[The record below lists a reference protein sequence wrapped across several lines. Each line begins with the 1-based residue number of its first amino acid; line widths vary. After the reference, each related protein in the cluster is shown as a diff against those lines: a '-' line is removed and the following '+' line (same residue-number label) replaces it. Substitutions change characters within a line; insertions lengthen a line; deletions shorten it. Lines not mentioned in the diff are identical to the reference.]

1 MRKQP
6 FTLLELIVVMTI
18 MFLAV
23 GMGVALFKGQSPAR
37 KLDSAALEWEEFC
50 ARVRYQA
57 LESGDEREIVFDPE
71 NRRFKMKEPA
81 RLFKMRLPEPPENAS
96 EEEEEERP
104 RTPLEWKL
112 PEDFELSS
120 DYDPFNAETD
130 EDGTLPMCK
139 FFSDGSAAGQRRLVL
154 KIGELQRTFEISA
167 LTGRMIEVRE
177 PEGSVIP

>member
-23 GMGVALFKGQSPAR
+23 GMGVAMFKGQSPAR
-37 KLDSAALEWEEFC
+37 KLDTAALEWEEFC

-57 LESGDEREIVFDPE
+57 LESGEEREIVFDPE
-71 NRRFKMKEPA
+71 N

-96 EEEEEERP
+96 DEEEEELP
-104 RTPLEWKL
+104 RAPLEWKL
-112 PEDFELSS
+112 SEDFELGG

-154 KIGELQRTFEISA
+154 KIGEIQRTFEISA
-167 LTGRMIEVRE
+167 LTGRLIEVRE
-177 PEGSVIP
+177 PEGQVIP

>member
-23 GMGVALFKGQSPAR
+23 GMGVAMFKGQSPAR
-37 KLDSAALEWEEFC
+37 KLDTAALEWEEFC

-57 LESGDEREIVFDPE
+57 LESGEEREIVFDPE
-71 NRRFKMKEPA
+71 N

-96 EEEEEERP
+96 DEEEEVLP
-104 RTPLEWKL
+104 RAPLEWKL
-112 PEDFELSS
+112 SEDFELGG

-154 KIGELQRTFEISA
+154 KIGEIQRTFEISA
-167 LTGRMIEVRE
+167 LTGRLIEVRE
-177 PEGSVIP
+177 QEGQVIP

>member
-23 GMGVALFKGQSPAR
+23 GMGVAMFKGQSPAR
-37 KLDSAALEWEEFC
+37 KLDTAALEWEEFC

-57 LESGDEREIVFDPE
+57 LESGEEREIVFDPE
-71 NRRFKMKEPA
+71 NR
-81 RLFKMRLPEPPENAS
+81 LFKMRVPEPPENAS
-96 EEEEEERP
+96 GEEEEEELP
-104 RTPLEWKL
+104 RAPLEWKL
-112 PEDFELSS
+112 SEDFELGG

-154 KIGELQRTFEISA
+154 KIGEIQRSFEISA

>member
-23 GMGVALFKGQSPAR
+23 GMGVAMFKGQSPAR
-37 KLDSAALEWEEFC
+37 KLDTAALEWEEFC

-57 LESGDEREIVFDPE
+57 LESGEEREIVFDPE
-71 NRRFKMKEPA
+71 NR
-81 RLFKMRLPEPPENAS
+81 LFNMRLPEPPENAS
-96 EEEEEERP
+96 DEEEEVLP
-104 RTPLEWKL
+104 RAPLEWKL
-112 PEDFELSS
+112 SEDFELGG

-154 KIGELQRTFEISA
+154 KIGEIQRTFEISA
-167 LTGRMIEVRE
+167 LTGRLIEVRE
-177 PEGSVIP
+177 QEGQVIP